1 MLRTYALNT
10 APDPGAH
17 RTQRRSA
24 LDERGR
30 PNSTSMD
37 RTPPPD
43 DADERT
49 TLTAFLDYLRGCC
62 VAKLEG
68 ASDDRAKQAQVPSG
82 TSIYW
87 LGTHLAAVEI
97 NQFQRILDG
106 RTPEAIMPPAPPDI
120 EDDTIAAVIGR
131 YQTACEESRRILAT
145 YGDLGAMGRGVGR
158 KGDRRTVRWVLT
170 HMIEETARHAGHL
183 DILREQLDGT
193 AGR

>member
-1 MLRTYALNT
+1 
-10 APDPGAH
+10 
-17 RTQRRSA
+17 
-24 LDERGR
+24 
-30 PNSTSMD
+30 MD
-37 RTPPPD
+37 RIPPPD
-43 DADERT
+43 DADERA
-49 TLTAFLDYLRGCC
+49 TLTAFLEYLRACC
-62 VAKLEG
+62 VAKLDGVSED
-68 ASDDRAKQAQVPSG
+68 AAKQAQVPSG

-106 RTPEAIMPPAPPDI
+106 RTAEAIVPPAPPDV
-120 EDDTIAAVIGR
+120 EEDTIGAVIER

-145 YGDLGAMGRGVGR
+145 YDDLGEMGRGVGR
-158 KGDRRTVRWVLT
+158 KGDGRSVRWVLT